1 LQRFFSALSEPVIL
15 APQLYR
21 YSMPQL
27 YRYSMPQLYRYSMP
41 QLYRLREKSAR
52 EFLNQFE
59 DHHPVS
65 VYVLQKINRSF

>member
-1 LQRFFSALSEPVIL
+1 
-15 APQLYR
+15 
-21 YSMPQL
+21 
-27 YRYSMPQLYRYSMP
+27 MPQLYRYSMP